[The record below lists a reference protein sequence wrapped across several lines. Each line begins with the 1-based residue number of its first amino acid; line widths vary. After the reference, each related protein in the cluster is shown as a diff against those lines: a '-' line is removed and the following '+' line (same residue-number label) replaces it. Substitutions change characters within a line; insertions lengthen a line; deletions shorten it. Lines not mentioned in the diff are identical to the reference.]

1 MAELKGSARKY
12 LRGLAHSLRPAVQI
26 GKDGLTDAV
35 AASVE
40 DALSTQ
46 ELIKVQFVGSRETKR
61 EIAEAID
68 RRTGTTCVGIIGHVA
83 ILYREH
89 PDADRRRIVLPR

>member
-1 MAELKGSARKY
+1 MSELKGSARKY
-12 LRGLAHSLRPAVQI
+12 LRGLAHSLRPVVQI

-35 AASVE
+35 VGSLE

-46 ELIKVQFVGSRETKR
+46 ELIKVQFVGSRESKD
-61 EIAEAID
+61 EIIAAVEE
-68 RRTGTTCVGIIGHVA
+68 RTGSTCVGRIGHMA

-89 PDADRRRIVLPR
+89 PDQDRRRIVLPR